1 MLSKA
6 SRPSCGKNN
15 DMVNDAAECGLAM
28 RGHRQCFAGHLEL
41 HSSEKK
47 FMEYPGG
54 GGGVDGYVSA

>member
-15 DMVNDAAECGLAM
+15 DMVNDAAECGLVM

-41 HSSEKK
+41 HSSEKIN
-47 FMEYPGG
+47 YGIPRGG
-54 GGGVDGYVSA
+54 RG

>member
-47 FMEYPGG
+47 LWNTQRE
-54 GGGVDGYVSA
+54 GVDRYVSA

>member
-47 FMEYPGG
+47 IMEYPGG
-54 GGGVDGYVSA
+54 GGR